1 LFPSGDLYRVYIA
14 DPHRP
19 TNAIIEMIYQDST
32 IASASSPRVGLAAG
46 GRFGILRIAPAAGSA
61 RSWQVSLIGGLD
73 AFFDSQRRLD
83 AVGWDGNYGITVT
96 TSTPGRLALKVA
108 VLHVS
113 SHLGDEYQN
122 RTGRTRS
129 NYSREEF
136 ALGASW
142 RITDRWRA
150 YGELGVAHKSRSEPQ
165 EPWRA
170 QAGVELES
178 RPVLWGGQFAWYAAA
193 DFSPM
198 QERAWRVDTAF
209 QGGILTRANGRT
221 YRLGAG
227 WTDGRPTVAEFFQET
242 ERWFSLAFYIDL

>member
-1 LFPSGDLYRVYIA
+1 VGESVSTTDRESGAPHLRFTRSTDVAGTLLLVCALAGGAVAEAQPAADHQRAPTWTAGSGTTLTLFPSGDLYRVYIA

-108 VLHVS
+108 VLPVGS
-113 SHLGDEYQN
+113 GLDR
-122 RTGRTRS
+122 RTS
-129 NYSREEF
+129 DSR
-136 ALGASW
+136 
-142 RITDRWRA
+142 R
-150 YGELGVAHKSRSEPQ
+150 
-165 EPWRA
+165 
-170 QAGVELES
+170 
-178 RPVLWGGQFAWYAAA
+178 VL
-193 DFSPM
+193 
-198 QERAWRVDTAF
+198 
-209 QGGILTRANGRT
+209 
-221 YRLGAG
+221 
-227 WTDGRPTVAEFFQET
+227 QET